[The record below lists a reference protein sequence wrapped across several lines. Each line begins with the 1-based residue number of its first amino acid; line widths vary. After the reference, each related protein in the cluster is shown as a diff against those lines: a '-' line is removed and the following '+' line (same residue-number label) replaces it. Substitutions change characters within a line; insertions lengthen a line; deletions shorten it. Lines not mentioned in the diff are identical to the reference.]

1 MFSTDLF
8 MKTFEEDFAWANN
21 QMLEIIDI
29 VSQDPRNMKFAWG
42 VISKIYDILLPIG
55 YMLIVLYFLMEF
67 LKQNTDFHNISM
79 EKTASMVV
87 KLVIAKV
94 IMDSS
99 FNLLMAIFAFTNGLL
114 SSISTSTGQMPMFDP
129 NTIREMIDAMSTF
142 DKMFFGFRMLTFG
155 IIMNFTRIIIHAIIY
170 GRFIE
175 LFVLT
180 AFAPIP
186 LSCIVSGELNQ
197 TSKRYLQE
205 FFAVSLQGVIM
216 IGIVLIY
223 GGIVQEFMSNGWGIT
238 GIITSSILLA
248 MMLFKSG
255 SIARKLTGA

>member
-1 MFSTDLF
+1 MFSTDVF
-8 MKTFEEDFAWANN
+8 MDAFKEDFAWANN

-29 VSQDPRNMKFAWG
+29 VNQDPQNMKFAWA
-42 VISKIYDILLPIG
+42 VIENIYKLLLPVG
-55 YMLIVLYFLMEF
+55 YMLIVLFFLMEF
-67 LKQNTDFHNISM
+67 LKQNTDFHSISM

-99 FNLLMAIFAFTNGLL
+99 FELLTGIFAFTNVLL
-114 SSISTSTGQMPMFDP
+114 SGIATNTNQMPLFDTE
-129 NTIREMIDAMSTF
+129 TIREMFDSMGAF
-142 DKMFFGFRMLTFG
+142 DKMFFGFRMLAFG
-155 IIMNFTRIIIHAIIY
+155 FIMNFTKIIIHAIIY

-186 LSCIVSGELNQ
+186 IAGIVSGELSP
-197 TSKRYLQE
+197 TAKRYLQE
-205 FFAVSLQGVIM
+205 FFAVSLQGLVIVCV
-216 IGIVLIY
+216 VLIY

-238 GIITSSILLA
+238 GILTSSILLT

-255 SIARKLTGA
+255 AIARKLTGA